1 MKIKF
6 FQILSI
12 LTLAISTVTDGH
24 TQSCEMPGGSWSQSC
39 DDSDLSSYNSP
50 RFGLECY
57 LSAWCNQ
64 PGQNDPV
71 STEFR
76 WFAVNGTPNLNNC
89 DGNLTD
95 KTCKSSE
102 SKKKKKNKK
111 ENYHES

>member
-1 MKIKF
+1 M
-6 FQILSI
+6 
-12 LTLAISTVTDGH
+12 
-24 TQSCEMPGGSWSQSC
+24 
-39 DDSDLSSYNSP
+39 
-50 RFGLECY
+50 
-57 LSAWCNQ
+57 Q

-89 DGNLTD
+89 DGTLTD

-102 SKKKKKNKK
+102 SKKKNKK